1 MLPLRD
7 HERSER
13 FPVVTIGIIVLN
25 VLAFVAEL
33 TAPDLDAFIQTW
45 ALVPSDLSPM
55 DFLTSQFLHG
65 GVAHI
70 GFNMWYLWIFGD
82 NIEGRIGHGWFIAFY
97 LTAGVV
103 AALAQLPQLLGSDI
117 PMLGASGAIAGVL
130 GMYLAFFP
138 HHRVDALIPD
148 FFGFWRMVTVP
159 AGVVLVFWFI
169 LQIFS
174 GVGSIGVSGGG
185 VAWWAHAGGFAF
197 GWVIG
202 QILRRTQGRSS
213 GSFVNLGC

>member
-13 FPVVTIGIIVLN
+13 FPIVTISLIGIN
-25 VLAFVAEL
+25 VLAFIAEYM
-33 TAPDLDAFIQTW
+33 APDLDAFIQTW
-45 ALVPSDLSPM
+45 ALVPSVMNPVT
-55 DFLTSQFLHG
+55 FLTSMFLHG
-65 GVAHI
+65 GIAHI

-82 NIEGRIGHGWFIAFY
+82 NVEGRLGHGWFLLFY
-97 LTAGVV
+97 LAAGL
-103 AALAQLPQLLGSDI
+103 AAIAAELPGMLGSDI

-148 FFGFWRMVTVP
+148 FFGFWRMATIP
-159 AGVVLVFWFI
+159 ASFVLGFWFV

-174 GVGSIGVSGGG
+174 GVGSIGVEGGG
-185 VAWWAHAGGFAF
+185 VAWWAHIGGFAF
-197 GWVIG
+197 GW
-202 QILRRTQGRSS
+202 ILGFFLTV
-213 GSFVNLGC
+213 GSRKKVDIETI